1 MAKLDAKQIKELV
14 SQAECLFSAQD
25 VENKLEELAQEI
37 NAELSESNPIIVCIM
52 NGGIVPFGILLPK
65 LRFPCEMDYVHATR
79 YQGNLTGS
87 ELKWICGPKISPKGR
102 TVLLVDDI
110 LDEGTTLAAIEQ
122 KYRQEGAL
130 DVKKAL
136 MVVKDREREIEI
148 DIDYVGLIVPD
159 RYVFGYGMDYKGYWR
174 NAQGIY
180 AEKESK

>member
-1 MAKLDAKQIKELV
+1 LTDFDPKQIKKLV
-14 SQAECLFSAQD
+14 DQAERLFSAQD

-37 NAELSESNPIIVCIM
+37 NRELSESNPILVCIM

-65 LRFPCEMDYVHATR
+65 LTFPCEVDYVHATR

-102 TVLLVDDI
+102 TVLLVDDV
-110 LDEGTTLAAIEQ
+110 LDEGTTLAAIE
-122 KYRQEGAL
+122 KRYRQEGAL

-136 MVVKDREREIEI
+136 MVIKDRERDMNIEIE
-148 DIDYVGLIVPD
+148 YKGLSVPD

-174 NAQGIY
+174 NAQGIF
-180 AEKESK
+180 AERETK